1 MKHIKH
7 LKLLFAALIVMI
19 GVFSVGSNTFASL
32 PGCDI
37 NSIEPENV
45 SVQADNGDIEHK
57 VALALGDPHGIM
69 ELVQHVCHQNRV
81 QVFM

>member
-45 SVQADNGDIEHK
+45 SVQADNGDIEIQNCTGIGRSTWNNG
-57 VALALGDPHGIM
+57 VLGSARLSP
-69 ELVQHVCHQNRV
+69 